1 MSVAREMKRGK
12 LIEVPRLRN
21 KTFVFED
28 RSHAGTVLA
37 EKLKDY
43 AGTNAVIFAI
53 PAGGVPVA
61 AVLATRLHVPFD
73 VLVVRKIHIP
83 WNREAGFGALSWDG
97 TILFN
102 EPLLELLKLPQ
113 EEVERCI
120 AEEQEEIERRLKLFR
135 GDKSFPDIT
144 GKAAIVVD
152 DGLASGFTMLVA
164 LTSLRK
170 KKPEELVVAVPT
182 ASLSAIQ
189 MIRKEAEKIV
199 CLNIREGRTFAVADA
214 YKNWYDLGDD
224 EVVAILKE
232 EGYYNDKT

>member
-1 MSVAREMKRGK
+1 MARERKSGN
-12 LIEVPRLRN
+12 LIEVPQLRN

-28 RSHAGTVLA
+28 RSNAGTVLA
-37 EKLKDY
+37 EKLTDY
-43 AGTNAVIFAI
+43 TGTDAVIFAI

-61 AVLATRLHVPFD
+61 AMLATRLHLPLD

-83 WNREAGFGALSWDG
+83 WNREAGFGALAWDG
-97 TILFN
+97 SILFN
-102 EPLLELLKLPQ
+102 EPLLELLRLSH

-120 AEEQEEIERRLKLFR
+120 AAEQEEIERRLKLFR
-135 GDKSFPDIT
+135 SDKPFPDVT
-144 GKAAIVVD
+144 GKVTIVVD

-170 KKPEELVVAVPT
+170 KKPEEIVVAVPT

-189 MIRKEAEKIV
+189 KIRKEADTIV
-199 CLNIREGRTFAVADA
+199 CLNIRMGRTFAVADA
-214 YKNWYDLGDD
+214 YKRWYDLEDD

-232 EGYYNDKT
+232 VGYYKYKT